1 MARKRSKTNLKSYRQ
16 RVKNGSAT
24 GVSRRFD
31 FLLILASLAV
41 LAFVVSF
48 ALKFSLGE
56 ASPPPPPPAYLRV
69 QVLNGCGVDGAANKF
84 AQLVKEKSSPQF
96 VLDVYDV
103 ANHSSFKHPETQL
116 IVREASA
123 AEIETVAELLG
134 FSKSRVIQ
142 KKLDDNFLDINF
154 TVLVGEDFAT
164 FVGSPQEP

>member
-1 MARKRSKTNLKSYRQ
+1 MARKRSNANLKSYRQ
-16 RVKNGSAT
+16 RVKSGTAT
-24 GVSRRFD
+24 GGSRRLD
-31 FLLILASLAV
+31 LLLILASLAV

-56 ASPPPPPPAYLRV
+56 ASPPPTPPAYLRV
-69 QVLNGCGVDGAANKF
+69 QVLNGCGIDGAASKF
-84 AQLVKEKSSPQF
+84 ARLVKEKSSPRF

-116 IVREASA
+116 IVRDASA
-123 AEIETVAELLG
+123 AEIEKVAELLG
-134 FSKSRVIQ
+134 FPQSRVIQ

-164 FVGSPQEP
+164 FVEAQPEP